1 MESGVRFESLK
12 KNYEQTVRKEKIK
25 GTRIGGKKKKRKEDR
40 EKKEKDEGN
49 GFFFAVPIDFH
60 VVAITGGV

>member
-25 GTRIGGKKKKRKEDR
+25 GTRIGQKKKKRKKTERRRRKTR
-40 EKKEKDEGN
+40 ETDSSS
-49 GFFFAVPIDFH
+49 PYLSIS
-60 VVAITGGV
+60 TSLR

>member
-25 GTRIGGKKKKRKEDR
+25 GTRIGGKKKK
-40 EKKEKDEGN
+40 EKKTERRRRKTRETDSSS
-49 GFFFAVPIDFH
+49 PYLSIS
-60 VVAITGGV
+60 TSLR

>member
-25 GTRIGGKKKKRKEDR
+25 GTRIGGKKKKK
-40 EKKEKDEGN
+40 EKKTERRRRKTRETDSSS
-49 GFFFAVPIDFH
+49 PYLSIS
-60 VVAITGGV
+60 TSLR

>member
-25 GTRIGGKKKKRKEDR
+25 GTRIGEKKRNKEDR
-40 EKKEKDEGN
+40 EKKEKNEGN
-49 GFFFAVPIDFH
+49 GFFFAVPIDFY

>member
-25 GTRIGGKKKKRKEDR
+25 GTRIEGKKK
-40 EKKEKDEGN
+40 EKKTERRRRKTRETDSSS
-49 GFFFAVPIDFH
+49 PYLSIS
-60 VVAITGGV
+60 TSLR